1 MLISLLEAIII
12 IQEIEIDVGQLK
24 LFVGQCKPGKEFKPV
39 ILL

>member
-1 MLISLLEAIII
+1 MLISLLEAIIV

-24 LFVGQCKPGKEFKPV
+24 LFVGQCKPGKEFILV